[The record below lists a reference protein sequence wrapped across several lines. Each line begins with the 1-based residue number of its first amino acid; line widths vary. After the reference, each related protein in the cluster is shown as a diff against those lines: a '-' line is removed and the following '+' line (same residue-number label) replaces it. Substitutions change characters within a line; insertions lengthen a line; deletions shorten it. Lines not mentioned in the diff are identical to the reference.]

1 MRVARGQ
8 VRRDTGMPFGCSD
21 KDLARDGAMDACGR
35 LFGIHVGGATRAPP
49 ASVNGDYR
57 ETKGVS
63 LPWEPA

>member
-1 MRVARGQ
+1 
-8 VRRDTGMPFGCSD
+8 MPFGCSD